1 MILSETQLC
10 KLIVESVCEAYNK
23 WFQTE
28 QNNVEQCRVLMRQ
41 IGSILGNINNTKPQ
55 RVWETIR
62 KLGYLNHSAF
72 KVIPGMWEKFPD
84 EELSHEDYNLNQ
96 MIYGFKRKALAVLV
110 EYYLSH
116 GFDVS
121 TDETRN
127 IIYFREPTTGV
138 RQISFHL
145 GKDND
150 LANNLSVDGSW
161 DGVKQAHHYDNDED
175 YTGQLRNSQTVAE
188 GQSDRLS
195 ESYSVDFQTVI
206 GNILNYIRTFGEK
219 GKLPSFDGRL
229 KDVCMNGMKEAY
241 RWATESVDGVQ
252 RYGFASFVH
261 DFNIIL
267 SKFTYNKRGL
277 IYVERSIDLD
287 VSQGFDD
294 MNFKSIGECW
304 SWQKGGSSSYC
315 ADFSL
320 LNNNVWNVVLCGY
333 VHPNSVNWTETIY
346 LNSYHMKNEKEIRMN
361 DNAFV
366 EVGYVKINGRKYPLG
381 SSMLIN
387 ASADKYLKG

>member
-1 MILSETQLC
+1 
-10 KLIVESVCEAYNK
+10 
-23 WFQTE
+23 
-28 QNNVEQCRVLMRQ
+28 
-41 IGSILGNINNTKPQ
+41 
-55 RVWETIR
+55 
-62 KLGYLNHSAF
+62 
-72 KVIPGMWEKFPD
+72 
-84 EELSHEDYNLNQ
+84 
-96 MIYGFKRKALAVLV
+96 
-110 EYYLSH
+110 
-116 GFDVS
+116 
-121 TDETRN
+121 
-127 IIYFREPTTGV
+127 
-138 RQISFHL
+138 
-145 GKDND
+145 
-150 LANNLSVDGSW
+150 
-161 DGVKQAHHYDNDED
+161 
-175 YTGQLRNSQTVAE
+175 
-188 GQSDRLS
+188 
-195 ESYSVDFQTVI
+195 
-206 GNILNYIRTFGEK
+206 
-219 GKLPSFDGRL
+219 
-229 KDVCMNGMKEAY
+229 MNGMKEAY

-267 SKFTYNKRGL
+267 NKFTYNKRGL

-287 VSQGFDD
+287 VSQGFDN

-366 EVGYVKINGRKYPLG
+366 EVGYIRISGRKYPLG